1 MNRAANFNKVHPSQG
16 TAICSRE
23 QAAQLVD
30 HDHHRVLVDGRAAV
44 LLTVEWLPL
53 EEHRGPFV
61 LTVVFHHADQHP
73 EAPAEVQAV
82 VDQLKFQF
90 RSQPR

>member
-1 MNRAANFNKVHPSQG
+1 MSRPANFNKVYPSQG
-16 TAICSRE
+16 TAICTQE
-23 QAAQLVD
+23 QARRLVD
-30 HDHHRVLVDGRAAV
+30 YDHHRVLVDGKPAV
-44 LLTVEWLPL
+44 LLTVEWLAL

-73 EAPAEVQAV
+73 PAPPEVQSL
-82 VDQLKFQF
+82 VDELKFQF

>member
-1 MNRAANFNKVHPSQG
+1 MSRPPDFNMVHPSQG

-23 QAAQLVD
+23 QAELLADYD
-30 HDHHRVLVDGRAAV
+30 HQRVLVDGKAAV
-44 LLTVEWLPL
+44 LLTSEWLPL

-73 EAPAEVQAV
+73 PATAEIQSL
-82 VDQLKFQF
+82 VDEMNFQF